1 MGLLSVAGTGHPMGE
16 HEKTDVT
23 EADRLASSGAETNA
37 KPGEDE
43 VGPVSGGDDDTHGS
57 EAGSESESGQLS
69 TQPGADPADAEEIEE
84 ERQERLDPDNR
95 PEDAEVDNTDR
106 DFDAE
111 KGLFTDSEGY
121 EEAEERFPPMGEQ
134 GA

>member
-1 MGLLSVAGTGHPMGE
+1 MGE

-43 VGPVSGGDDDTHGS
+43 VGPVSGGDDETATD
-57 EAGSESESGQLS
+57 SGELS
-69 TQPGADPADAEEIEE
+69 KQPGADPADEAEIEA
-84 ERQERLDPDNR
+84 ERQERLDPENR
-95 PEDAEVDNTDR
+95 PDEVEVDNTDR

-121 EEAEERFPPMGEQ
+121 EQAEEKFPPLGEQ